1 MNGLFVL
8 LSMVFCHIVDDY
20 YLQGKLASFK
30 QKSWWQ
36 ENAPDQLYKY
46 DYIVALMMHSFS
58 WAFMIMLPVLIAFSL
73 NPPLWFWFN
82 LLFNVC
88 LHAMIDN
95 LKCNELKINLI
106 QDQLIHLAQ
115 ILITWIMYVLEFY
128 LG

>member
-46 DYIVALMMHSFS
+46 DYIVGLIMHSFS
-58 WAFMIMLPVLIAFSL
+58 WTFMIMLPIAVSQEFQIGAVFMIMFII
-73 NPPLWFWFN
+73 NT
-82 LLFNVC
+82 VV
-88 LHAMIDN
+88 HAIVDH
-95 LKCNELKINLI
+95 LKANKRKINLVT
-106 QDQLIHLAQ
+106 DQSIHISQIIVTFLICIA
-115 ILITWIMYVLEFY
+115 
-128 LG
+128 G